1 MARMKVTGAQLM
13 ARTLREAGIDVVSGI
28 PGHTVVSLAQAV
40 GQQDGLRPFLV
51 RHEGIATFA
60 ADVYYRISGR
70 LMAAFTHTF
79 PGTTNALSGV
89 ANAYADSSAMLL
101 ITGETAGAALGRG
114 AYQELSR
121 QFDGDNPQLVRHAV
135 KRLWQP
141 RSALD
146 LVDKTMLAVRTAT
159 TGRPGPVALSV
170 FQEIWDEEVD
180 IPGWPSADGYLF
192 DTAARPRADA
202 VEQLHRA
209 LSGAER
215 PVIVAGNGVNLA
227 RARAE
232 LLAVAERY
240 QVPVVTTVTGKGA
253 FPDEHRLSLGV
264 VGWVGTSAANYAT
277 READLVVALGARLT
291 ETTSSSWQPGITF
304 DFDRSSLFQVDAD
317 PDAIANFYP
326 VDGAVVGDA
335 RLTLLDL
342 MDAAEDGRPMQDR
355 SAWLQRVQRE
365 REEWAAVAAQS
376 RVPGTRGQIGVGAV
390 VQSMRQALT
399 GPVNL
404 VCDVGKHHK
413 WVVQQFDA
421 REDDY
426 VINSV
431 AAGTMGIGPAG
442 AVGAALARPEAR
454 TIAWTG
460 DGGMSMSLPVWPT
473 VAEHRLPITYVVADD
488 RAYGAVANIQH
499 EQFGETVFSEFHGG
513 GTNPGYS
520 LDLAAVAQACGIPS
534 RRVEDPAELD
544 DAFAWAGEQEGPNVL
559 DVMIDRSSVVPS
571 GGGRYLHALWENRP
585 TPWARERQVE

>member
-1 MARMKVTGAQLM
+1 MKVTGAQLM
-13 ARTLREAGIDVVSGI
+13 ARTLREAGVEVVSGI

-40 GQQDGLRPFLV
+40 GHEEGLRPFLV
-51 RHEGIATFA
+51 RHEAIATFA

-101 ITGETAGAALGRG
+101 ITGETAGPALGRG

-146 LVDKTMLAVRTAT
+146 LVDKTLLAVRTAT

-180 IPGWPSADGYLF
+180 IPAWPSADGYLF
-192 DTAARPRADA
+192 DTASRPAADV
-202 VEQLHRA
+202 VERLHRA
-209 LSGAER
+209 LATAER

-232 LLAVAERY
+232 LMAVAERY

-253 FPDEHRLSLGV
+253 FPDEHPLSLGV

-291 ETTSSSWQPGITF
+291 ETTSSSWQPGVTF
-304 DFDRSSLFQVDAD
+304 DFDRSTLVQVDID

-326 VDGAVVGDA
+326 VDEAVVGDA

-342 MDAAEDGRPMQDR
+342 MAAAEDGQPVADR
-355 SAWLQRVQRE
+355 SAWSERLRRE
-365 REEWAAVAAQS
+365 RQAWAERAAASQ
-376 RVPGTRGQIGVGAV
+376 VPGSRGLIGVGAV
-390 VQSMRQALT
+390 VQSMRRAYT
-399 GPVNL
+399 SPVNL

-413 WVVQQFDA
+413 WIVQQFDA

-426 VINSV
+426 VVNSV

-442 AVGAALARPEAR
+442 AIGAALARPAAQ

-473 VAEHRLPITYVVADD
+473 VAEHQLPITYVVADD
-488 RAYGAVANIQH
+488 QAYGAVANIQQ

-513 GTNPGYS
+513 GSNPGYS
-520 LDLAAVAQACGIPS
+520 LDLAAVAEACGIPS
-534 RRVEDPAELD
+534 RRVEDPSELD
-544 DAFAWAGEQEGPNVL
+544 DAFAWARDNGGPTVL
-559 DVMIDRSSVVPS
+559 DVQIDRASVVPS
-571 GGGRYLHALWENRP
+571 GGGKYLHALWENRT
-585 TPWARERQVE
+585 TPWARTPEGGD